1 MLACFCSAAA
11 QQSCKQ
17 RAAAAAEHF
26 KCIVPCNAAHST
38 APIPV
43 TWLGERSVI
52 SIVPYTMCFHSDGP
66 WMQVILGA
74 RALLANG
81 GIMSDVGSH
90 VVALAAK
97 RHAVP
102 LVVLV
107 GLYKLSPLFPHDPI
121 VTFNDFKVPLSFRC
135 TYLWCK

>member
-1 MLACFCSAAA
+1 
-11 QQSCKQ
+11 
-17 RAAAAAEHF
+17 
-26 KCIVPCNAAHST
+26 
-38 APIPV
+38 
-43 TWLGERSVI
+43 
-52 SIVPYTMCFHSDGP
+52 
-66 WMQVILGA
+66 MQVILGA

-121 VTFNDFKVPLSFRC
+121 VTFNDFKVPLSFPC